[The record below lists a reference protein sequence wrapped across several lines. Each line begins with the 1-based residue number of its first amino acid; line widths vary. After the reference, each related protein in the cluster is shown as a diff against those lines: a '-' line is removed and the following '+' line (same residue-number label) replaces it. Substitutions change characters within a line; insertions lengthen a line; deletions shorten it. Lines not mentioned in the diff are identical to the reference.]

1 MEKVGF
7 GRVREFPR
15 LEISGTGMS
24 GISRLKIFGNRVP
37 KIREIPGSGG
47 NFSGSGIPG
56 HITSTDYCIKL

>member
-1 MEKVGF
+1 MVAFSDVSGTKKVVF

-37 KIREIPGSGG
+37 NVRELLKFE
-47 NFSGSGIPG
+47 NF
-56 HITSTDYCIKL
+56 YC